1 MYKVWKFDEGE
12 TFGRGSHRQTG
23 AGWHK
28 IQFEDDDYI
37 PEIIAKFRRTH
48 NSNTKDFMGNYFMGN
63 FISQLIY
70 REISLVPLDQA
81 CVYFLELSQK
91 CIIKVG
97 KSSVKQLHDRIAKA
111 QTYSIDEV
119 VCLGIQLCESESIA
133 RSLEKTILDYFGRAH
148 KTRGREL
155 IEYDPALELYIY
167 EYCSAPQKF
176 INIGKEVSRQ
186 MRQEPQK

>member
-1 MYKVWKFDEGE
+1 MYKVWKIDEGK
-12 TFGRGSHRQTG
+12 TFGRGNHRQTG
-23 AGWHK
+23 VVWRK
-28 IQFEDDDYI
+28 RQFGDNYI
-37 PEIIAKFRRTH
+37 PEIIAGFRRTY
-48 NSNTKDFMGNYFMGN
+48 NSNTNDFMGDYFMGN
-63 FISQLIY
+63 FISNLIY
-70 REISLVPLDQA
+70 RKISSIPLDQA
-81 CVYFLELSQK
+81 CVYFLELSQGSV
-91 CIIKVG
+91 IKVG

-133 RSLEKTILDYFGRAH
+133 LSLEKTILSYFGGAR

-155 IEYDPALELYIY
+155 IESDPALELYID
-167 EYCSAPQKF
+167 EYCSAPQEF